1 MHIKKKKKKTGRRA
15 DADNFSFCWFSR
27 CPRKM
32 LNLSPWSW
40 VSSVFVA
47 LVSLCHKA
55 ILMKKKQTF
64 GLVKTTYRDYI
75 AAADIISQHS
85 AEQFVDSV
93 VCFASAVLICG
104 ISATGVVPSPGAALT

>member
-1 MHIKKKKKKTGRRA
+1 
-15 DADNFSFCWFSR
+15 
-27 CPRKM
+27 M

-40 VSSVFVA
+40 VSSLFVA
-47 LVSLCHKA
+47 LVLPCHKV
-55 ILMKKKQTF
+55 ILMTKKTF

-85 AEQFVDSV
+85 AEQFVDSG

-104 ISATGVVPSPGAALT
+104 ISATGVVPSLGAALT